1 MHTNTPQ
8 VVIGIEEPRTPRLT
22 TRTLSYRTGFLLSAT
37 NTQYE
42 EVGLK
47 DETLCA
53 GFLLSAANT
62 HRNRR
67 SRSGDLV
74 NKNNPKVAVEE
85 TGGRGIQV
93 DFKSG
98 ECQQQTTDVIYIHD

>member
-1 MHTNTPQ
+1 M
-8 VVIGIEEPRTPRLT
+8 G
-22 TRTLSYRTGFLLSAT
+22 
-37 NTQYE
+37 
-42 EVGLK
+42 
-47 DETLCA
+47 ETLCA

-74 NKNNPKVAVEE
+74 INKNNPKVAVEE
-85 TGGRGIQV
+85 TGGREIQV

-98 ECQQQTTDVIYIHD
+98 ECQQQTPDVYIHT